1 MSAIPKMR
9 SGSLKLPTSLDARS
23 NKILMFD
30 CLLLL
35 GDELGDYYDGAMRKC
50 QGEDW
55 LRNLA
60 QLRNDHKLNLHDP
73 DFVIKEPLRSDSPL
87 RAILPKFPSFY
98 KNLDILRRVRN
109 LIAHNN
115 AEGGFEQTR
124 EILGILLAVSMDI
137 NLSNCSN
144 QYAGAIRRFEALEQG
159 EIFAEEST
167 TGSRIEDFE
176 NRSAEIEEQ
185 LFEERERVTNVEE
198 LLEEARSV
206 VVIKEM
212 ELEALSESDQAKAVA
227 VEKMKVELDQARE
240 EAEELR
246 SQLERNYQR
255 TEDLKKNEVNLKNLV
270 ASLALPA
277 VGTSS
282 LEEMEEGEWGS
293 NLGSPVEAKIA
304 MILSNQEVG
313 SLWGRPKGLR
323 KVVLSVF
330 ARDLVEAKG
339 GTVLAKADPVETRA
353 LAERWLKIRPQGGRI
368 FIDTEGHAST
378 LIDNRLVYLG
388 NISSILK

>member
-1 MSAIPKMR
+1 M
-9 SGSLKLPTSLDARS
+9 
-23 NKILMFD
+23 
-30 CLLLL
+30 
-35 GDELGDYYDGAMRKC
+35 
-50 QGEDW
+50 
-55 LRNLA
+55 
-60 QLRNDHKLNLHDP
+60 
-73 DFVIKEPLRSDSPL
+73 
-87 RAILPKFPSFY
+87 
-98 KNLDILRRVRN
+98 
-109 LIAHNN
+109 
-115 AEGGFEQTR
+115 
-124 EILGILLAVSMDI
+124 
-137 NLSNCSN
+137 SNCSN

-212 ELEALSESDQAKAVA
+212 ELEALSESDQAKALA
-227 VEKMKVELDQARE
+227 VEKMKVELDQARV

-282 LEEMEEGEWGS
+282 LEEMGEGEWGS

-330 ARDLVEAKG
+330 ARDLVEAKD

-388 NISSILK
+388 NISSLLK